1 MSRATIVAMLV
12 AAEIAI
18 VGMAIYAI
26 GRGGT
31 SFAAG
36 LHSTDFTAA
45 AIAPLAVGTTP
56 HVVIDDPHS
65 RVVVGTSSDEMVHVR
80 DLTRV
85 RGAVFSSGPYPRLT
99 ATRTPDG
106 VRIARPDGGRVSI
119 SIFGMSVQRIEVD
132 IPPASRLEIARC
144 EGADVNGLDGGVSVH
159 SIDGHVSLSNLRGSV
174 AARSD
179 DGYISATNVR
189 GDRLAMESMDGHLS
203 LDNVAV
209 ASLLGT
215 TRDGRIEAGDLSVAN
230 DATLQTSDGSVRV
243 GFAPGAD
250 VTVDASTRDGKIT
263 VDGFSN
269 DNDSSAQR
277 TIRLGAGTGRM
288 KLATD
293 DGSIHI
299 TTNGAFQ

>member
-1 MSRATIVAMLV
+1 MSRATVVAMLL

-18 VGMAIYAI
+18 VGMAIYVI
-26 GRGGT
+26 GGGGT
-31 SFAAG
+31 TFAAG
-36 LHSTDFTAA
+36 LRSANFSAA
-45 AIAPLAVGTTP
+45 PIAPLAAGATP

-65 RVVVGTSSDEMVHVR
+65 RVVVGASTDQLVHVR
-80 DLTRV
+80 DLTHIH
-85 RGAVFSSGPYPRLT
+85 GAVFSSAPYPRLT

-106 VRIARPDGGRVSI
+106 VRIARADGGRVSF
-119 SIFGMSVQRIEVD
+119 SFFEMSVQRVEVD
-132 IPPASRLEIARC
+132 MPPGSRLEIARC
-144 EGADVNGLDGGVSVH
+144 EGANVNGVEGGVSVH
-159 SIDGHVSLSNLRGSV
+159 SIDGHVTLSDLRGSV
-174 AARSD
+174 DARSD

-189 GDRLAMESMDGHLS
+189 GDRLAIESLDGHLS

-209 ASLLGT
+209 ASLVGT
-215 TRDGRIEAGDLSVAN
+215 TRDGHIEAAGLSVGN
-230 DATLQTSDGSVRV
+230 DATLQTADGWMRV
-243 GFAPGAD
+243 GFAAGAD
-250 VTVDASTRDGKIT
+250 ATVDASTRDGKIT

>member
-1 MSRATIVAMLV
+1 MLI

-18 VGMAIYAI
+18 VGMAIYAL

-36 LHSTDFTAA
+36 LHSADFTAA
-45 AIAPLAVGTTP
+45 AIAPLAVGATP

-65 RVVVGTSSDEMVHVR
+65 RVVVDISGDETVHVR
-80 DLTRV
+80 DLTRM
-85 RGAVFSSGPYPRLT
+85 RGAVFSSGPYPRLSI
-99 ATRTPDG
+99 TRTPDG
-106 VRIARPDGGRVSI
+106 VRIARAEGGRVSLR
-119 SIFGMSVQRIEVD
+119 IFGFSVQRIEVD
-132 IPPASRLEIARC
+132 VPPGSHLEIARC
-144 EGADVNGLDGGVSVH
+144 EGATVNGLDGGVSVH
-159 SIDGHVSLSNLRGSV
+159 SIDGHVALSDLRGSV
-174 AARSD
+174 DARSD

-189 GDRLAMESMDGHLS
+189 GDRLAMASLDGHLS
-203 LDNVAV
+203 LDNVTV
-209 ASLLGT
+209 ASLVGT
-215 TRDGRIEAGDLSVAN
+215 TRDGHIEAQGLSVGN
-230 DATLQTSDGSVRV
+230 DATLQTGDGWMRV
-243 GFAPGAD
+243 AFAPNAD
-250 VTVDASTRDGKIT
+250 ATVDASTRDGKIT
-263 VDGFSN
+263 VDGFSS

>member
-1 MSRATIVAMLV
+1 MSRATVVAMLL

-18 VGMAIYAI
+18 VGMAIYAL

-31 SFAAG
+31 SFAAS
-36 LHSTDFTAA
+36 LHSPDFAA
-45 AIAPLAVGTTP
+45 APIAPLAAGATP
-56 HVVIDDPHS
+56 HVVIDDPRS
-65 RVVVGTSSDEMVHVR
+65 RVIVGTSGDELVHVR
-80 DLTRV
+80 DLTRI
-85 RGAVFSSGPYPRLT
+85 RGAVFSSGPYPHLT
-99 ATRTPDG
+99 ATRTADG
-106 VRIARPDGGRVSI
+106 VRIARPDGGRATF
-119 SIFGMSVQRIEVD
+119 SIFDMSVQRIEVD
-132 IPPASRLEIARC
+132 VPPGARLEVARC
-144 EGADVNGLDGGVSVH
+144 EGAEVNGLDGGVSVH
-159 SIDGHVSLSNLRGSV
+159 SVDGHISLSDLRGSV
-174 AARSD
+174 DAHSD

-209 ASLLGT
+209 NSLVGT
-215 TRDGRIEAGDLSVAN
+215 TRDGHIEAGNLSVGN
-230 DATLQTSDGSVRV
+230 DASLQTADGWMRVR
-243 GFAPGAD
+243 FAPGAD

-263 VDGFSN
+263 VDGFSS

-277 TIRLGAGTGRM
+277 TIRLGAGTGRV